1 MKCMDCVSVCP
12 KDALHF
18 GFARPSIVAG
28 VRSALADGGTV
39 TTTSRKTP
47 YDFSFREEVAMAA
60 VGLLALLCFRGLYG
74 HIPLL
79 LAMGMGGISAYIF
92 GKVLRLVRS
101 ARFANVRF
109 QNLQLKRGGRITRA
123 GRGFTLGAAA
133 LGAFT
138 FHSGL
143 VQYHAWRGELLTR
156 SLNIDDSVWTAGN
169 AWWAQASSEQRT
181 RMVDATTHLERVNQW
196 GLMSTPATWADLTW
210 LYLAQNRD
218 GEAETALRRMVASTP
233 DQAEPYRGLAGVLK
247 KTGRMAEAQA
257 FYETTLSID
266 PAHDAARADLAD
278 IHYDRGMAQLGRRNI
293 NAAIKSFQRAVGL
306 RPAVA
311 IYQYN
316 LGVATF
322 MAGRPK
328 DALPHI
334 RKAIRLA
341 PKDLDAQGFEQV
353 ILQELDRK

>member
-1 MKCMDCVSVCP
+1 M
-12 KDALHF
+12 
-18 GFARPSIVAG
+18 
-28 VRSALADGGTV
+28 
-39 TTTSRKTP
+39 
-47 YDFSFREEVAMAA
+47 
-60 VGLLALLCFRGLYG
+60 
-74 HIPLL
+74 
-79 LAMGMGGISAYIF
+79 
-92 GKVLRLVRS
+92 
-101 ARFANVRF
+101 
-109 QNLQLKRGGRITRA
+109 
-123 GRGFTLGAAA
+123 
-133 LGAFT
+133 
-138 FHSGL
+138 
-143 VQYHAWRGELLTR
+143 QYHAWRGELLTS
-156 SLNIDDSVWTAGN
+156 SLTIDDSVWSAGN
-169 AWWAQASSEQRT
+169 TWWTQASSEQRT
-181 RMVDATTHLERVNQW
+181 RVVDATKHLERVNQW
-196 GLMSTPATWADLTW
+196 GLIPTPSTWANLTW

-218 GEAETALRRMVASTP
+218 KEAELTLRRMIACTP

-247 KTGRMAEAQA
+247 KMGRMAEAQA

-322 MAGRPK
+322 MAGRPQ

-334 RKAIRLA
+334 RKAIHLD
-341 PKDLDAQGFEQV
+341 PNDLDAQGFEQV